1 MNAIGVKSGSL
12 IIPFNDTDIELG
24 GYIYRN
30 LIVIAR
36 MLNSVELQR
45 ILMMDLE
52 RGYIREELYEDIF
65 RECYISIPGIVGDIN
80 FDEAPA
86 GFITTVASVIL
97 SKSLEYSTDPQ
108 KAFERDRES
117 VTLLD
122 QMAAIVSRYM
132 NTPYLEVVELPVNKL
147 FELYAICHATYPE
160 HVKEIVIEEPQNNIP
175 PV

>member
-1 MNAIGVKSGSL
+1 MNAIGVKSGSI

-30 LIVIAR
+30 LIVITR
-36 MLNSVELQR
+36 LLNSVEIQR
-45 ILMMDLE
+45 ILRMDLE
-52 RGYIREELYEDIF
+52 KGYVREELYEDIF
-65 RECYISIPGIVGDIN
+65 RECYISIPGIIGDVN

-97 SKSLEYSTDPQ
+97 SKSLEYAQDPQ

-132 NTPYLEVVELPVNKL
+132 HTPYLEVVELPVNKL

-160 HVKEIVIEEPQNNIP
+160 HIKEINIEEPQNNVP